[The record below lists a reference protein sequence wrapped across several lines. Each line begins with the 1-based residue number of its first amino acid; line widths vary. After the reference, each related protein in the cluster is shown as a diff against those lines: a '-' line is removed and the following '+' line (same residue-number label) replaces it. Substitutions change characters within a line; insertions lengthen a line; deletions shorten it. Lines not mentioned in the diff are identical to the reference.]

1 MRPAWTRAVPA
12 ATDPV
17 CGEVN
22 RIRME
27 HRRPLTLEEVARQ
40 AGVSKTTA
48 SVVLNGRADQVRISE
63 TTRARVI
70 AVADQLGYEPDH
82 AARSLRRRQT
92 GIINILLWR
101 LGSPFF
107 SEIAAGVGEVAGTR
121 GYQVS
126 AIDVHDL
133 DAELRALQHL
143 RQGSADGVLVA
154 VNRRRIISPAADGL
168 LKLTERGLP
177 VVVLLDHSPHPS
189 IPSLRV
195 DDVGGG
201 YLATKHLIDLG
212 HRRIAHFTW
221 DDTPLLAEAPD
232 AGNARYRGYR
242 LALDEAGIGFDPS
255 WLVVGPRG
263 ILSGIEL
270 GRRFLAAH
278 PDPTTR
284 PTAVF
289 TTNDLAAFG
298 SIRALYEAG
307 LRVPDDIALVGF
319 RGDDLGLMTI
329 PSLTTVELGANE
341 LGRLGAETLFR
352 MLDGSPPAELERV
365 LPIQLVVRESCGAL
379 KAVTPRPWAS

>member
-1 MRPAWTRAVPA
+1 
-12 ATDPV
+12 
-17 CGEVN
+17 
-22 RIRME
+22 ME

-63 TTRARVI
+63 TTRARVV
-70 AVADQLGYEPDH
+70 AVADQLGYVPDH

-107 SEIAAGVGEVAGTR
+107 SEIAGGVSEIAATR
-121 GYQVS
+121 DYQVS
-126 AIDVHDL
+126 AIDVHDV

-143 RQGSADGVLVA
+143 RQGSADGVIFA
-154 VNRRRIISPAADGL
+154 VNRRRIIGPAAEGL
-168 LKLTERGLP
+168 LKLAERGLP
-177 VVVLLDHSPHPS
+177 VVVLLDHSPDPS

-195 DDVGGG
+195 DDLRGG
-201 YLATKHLIDLG
+201 YLATKHLLELG

-221 DDTPLLAEAPD
+221 EDTPILEDVPD

-242 LALDEAGIGFDPS
+242 LALEEAGIEVDPS
-255 WLVVGPRG
+255 WLIMGPRG
-263 ILSGIEL
+263 NL
-270 GRRFLAAH
+270 GGLDLTRQFLAAH
-278 PDPTTR
+278 PDPATR

-298 SIRALYEAG
+298 AIRAFHEAG

-319 RGDDLGLMTI
+319 RGDDLGQMTV
-329 PSLTTVELGANE
+329 PALTTVELGANE
-341 LGRLGAETLFR
+341 LGRQGAEMLFS
-352 MLDGSPPAELERV
+352 MLDGSPPAETERV
-365 LPIQLVVRESCGAL
+365 LPVHLVVRESCGAQL
-379 KAVTPRPWAS
+379 GAVV